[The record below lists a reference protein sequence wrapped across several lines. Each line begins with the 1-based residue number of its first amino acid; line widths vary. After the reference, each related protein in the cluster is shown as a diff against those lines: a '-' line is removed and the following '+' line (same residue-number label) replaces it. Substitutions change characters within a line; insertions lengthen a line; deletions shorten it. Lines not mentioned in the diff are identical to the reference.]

1 MIQLFINGKLAD
13 IDDDVKIRLEKN
25 FDNETEHVIEETE
38 YSFEIDLPVTDR
50 NRECFGYTDVFDVG
64 AKFNQNYDAVLN
76 VDETNILKGKFVM
89 DSIDNK
95 TYSGNLYV
103 PARKSLK
110 DVLGDK
116 KMKEIKPHYVNMSS
130 WDAMKDIQWS
140 SITGNMEHVVFP
152 YVLYR
157 LPYNDSQSQ
166 LPITTQDLSASG
178 NTFNTENIFPAYSV
192 LSVLKDVFEGEGFKI
207 QGNIFS
213 MAKFRDLYQTF
224 SYDPKKYHDEKEV
237 PYYLSITADYILRRG
252 ENTSSTARE
261 TTMFTDPEMRWG
273 TDALLLSEN
282 TNITYE
288 DDPFNMLTKGKE
300 NPQSRVITI
309 PKSGWWN
316 IMFWNRVGFPNPN
329 GTWSQDG
336 RITVCGQANESDIV
350 DFRYN
355 VVEIQLKKTD
365 RPMSNPTLYSFNMAT
380 PIVPTDISKDKCR
393 NISPGGESLP
403 FFNFVAAVELSYDD
417 KRNMFPK
424 NQATALVKDLS
435 GDIDTSDFICGLRF
449 GSQFSSSNYSDD
461 HLEDRRSDEMMMTCL
476 PDPNKAT
483 MYRVETTGEDYEGKR
498 ERMFMP
504 LYLTVGYRSS
514 DSDIFRY
521 DYGSKTAQ
529 ALVRYD
535 SYSNYEGY
543 NLFKPAQEGSG
554 GTWDTR
560 SNYGRKIYPG
570 QNWSFAQPPQVGSDG
585 VAYAAGNVFTCVWL
599 EEGDNLS
606 IEAMMPFNDYADDC
620 GWLEFCSWK
629 HFYKSGTENTAIK
642 STLTMG
648 FVSTDPK
655 YVPTNNNPLPNLLDV
670 DDWNTFVE
678 KRNTNVNKFLGDTKV
693 NDWINNFLTTFN
705 LRLTKVN
712 DTTYSIDTMIT
723 ESNMYSNTINID
735 EWANVKDAEFKRL
748 DTKNTKLEWT
758 ISTDEEGYV
767 HGNSTREVKTRRD
780 ESGYTGGALF
790 EVPSSNSET
799 KIKSNYSY
807 TWEKDISFVNGNL
820 NYVSGVHEVPVI
832 GDAEL
837 WENDYVTIQEKDYA
851 TDKTTR
857 LIYLD
862 RNPDNGLVN
871 YFWVNRY
878 KDDTTIPENKM
889 PMLFC
894 KNNITYESDLGVRKT
909 FRLDYDNRESTDYD
923 ETITD
928 VFFNIKKGTQY
939 EVDIPVTLPND
950 IYSKIKANTLIKFN
964 DCLFRVL
971 GIEGHNVNMSDTA
984 TLKLITLN

>member
-1 MIQLFINGKLAD
+1 MIQLFINGKLCD
-13 IDDDVKIRLEKN
+13 VDDDVKIRLEKN

-89 DSIDNK
+89 DSIDNE

-116 KMKEIKPHYVNMSS
+116 KMKDIKPHYINMAS
-130 WDAMKDIQWS
+130 WESMKDIQWN
-140 SITGNMEHVVFP
+140 SITGSMEHVVFP

-192 LSVLKDVFEGEGFKI
+192 LSVLKDVFEGEGFNI
-207 QGNIFS
+207 QGNIFEMS
-213 MAKFRDLYQTF
+213 KFKDLYQTF

-237 PYYLSITADYILRRG
+237 PYYFEVDMYYTLRKG
-252 ENTSSTARE
+252 DNTSSTARE
-261 TTMFTDPEMRWG
+261 ATMFIDPEMRWG

-282 TNITYE
+282 TEIRYE
-288 DDPFNMLTKGKE
+288 DDAFNMMTSGKE
-300 NPQSRVITI
+300 NKNARVITI

-316 IMFWNRVGFPNPN
+316 IMFFGNLMFPNST
-329 GTWSQDG
+329 GSWSQDG
-336 RITVCGQANESDIV
+336 RITVCGRANDSDIV

-355 VVEIQLKKTD
+355 VIEVQLKKTNT
-365 RPMSNPTLYSFNMAT
+365 PMSNPTLYSFNMAT
-380 PIVPTDISKDKCR
+380 PIVPTEIEKDKCKD
-393 NISPGGESLP
+393 ITTMGSLIP
-403 FFNFVAAVELSYDD
+403 SGIIAAVELSYDD
-417 KRNMFPK
+417 KRNTFPK
-424 NQATALVKDLS
+424 NNATALVKDMS
-435 GDIDTSDFICGLRF
+435 GTIDTSDFICGLRF
-449 GSQFSSSNYSDD
+449 GSQFSSTNYDGD
-461 HLEDRRSDEMMMTCL
+461 HLDDRRSNEMMMTCL
-476 PDPNKAT
+476 PDPGKAT
-483 MYRVETTGEDYEGKR
+483 MQRFSVTGEGYDGYK

-504 LYLTVGYRSS
+504 LYQITGYRKDNS
-514 DSDIFRY
+514 DDYRY
-521 DYGSKTAQ
+521 DYGSNTAQ
-529 ALVRYD
+529 ALVRGD
-535 SYSNYEGY
+535 SYSNCEGY
-543 NLFKPAQEGSG
+543 NLFKPNQEGSG

-560 SNYGRKIYPG
+560 SNFGRKIYPG
-570 QNWSFAQPPQVGSDG
+570 QNWSYAQSPSYGSDG
-585 VAYAAGNVFTCVWL
+585 NQYAGGNVFTCVWL
-599 EEGDNLS
+599 DEGDNISVEL
-606 IEAMMPFNDYADDC
+606 MMPFNDNADDC
-620 GWLEFCSWK
+620 GWLEFCDWK
-629 HFYKSGTENTAIK
+629 HFYKAGTVNTYIH
-642 STLTMG
+642 STLEMA

-655 YVPTNNNPLPNLLDV
+655 YVPTNNNPLPDLLNV
-670 DDWNTFVE
+670 DDWNEFVE

-693 NDWINNFLTTFN
+693 NDWINNLLTTFN

-712 DTTYSIDTMIT
+712 DNTYSIDTMIT
-723 ESNMYSNTINID
+723 ESNMYGSTIDID
-735 EWANVKDAEFKRL
+735 EWVNVKDAEFKRL
-748 DTKNTKLEWT
+748 DVKNTKLEWT

-767 HGNSTREVKTRRD
+767 HGNNTREVKTKRD
-780 ESGYTGGALF
+780 ESGYTGSALF
-790 EVPSSNSET
+790 EVPSSNSEQ

-807 TWEKDISFVNGNL
+807 TWEKDISFVNGSL
-820 NYVSGVHEVPVI
+820 NYESGVHEVPVI
-832 GDAEL
+832 GDAEM
-837 WENDYVTIQEKDYA
+837 WENNFTTIQEQDYA
-851 TDKTTR
+851 TDKTPR

-862 RNPDNGLVN
+862 RNPDTGLVN

-894 KNNITYESDLGVRKT
+894 KNYITYESELGVRKT
-909 FRLDYDNRESTDYD
+909 FRLDYDNSESTKYD

-939 EVDIPVTLPND
+939 EVDLPVTLPND
-950 IYSKIKANTLIKFN
+950 IYAKIKANTLVKFN

-971 GIEGHNVNMSDTA
+971 GIEGHDVNMGDSA